1 MAEQTATL
9 KVEGMTCNHCVMHV
23 RNALQEDTAGVMS
36 AEVSLEAGEAKVTYD
51 DGIATFEAMASSVEE
66 AGYKLVLPASA

>member
-1 MAEQTATL
+1 MAAKSITL

-23 RNALQEDTAGVMS
+23 KSALEEDVDGVKS
-36 AEVSLEAGEAKVTYD
+36 AEVSLDSGEATIEYD
-51 DGIATFEAMASSVEE
+51 ESTASLEQMASAVEE